1 MDIGSFFLIIA
12 LFILVGLYIS
22 RPFFEGRKARVL
34 TRQDHDL
41 SALLAEKE
49 RTLTALQELEFDA
62 LLGKIPEEV
71 FPVQRLTLVQRG
83 AELLQQIDQLEGQAG
98 GSRTVESAKER
109 LEAAVAERRA
119 AQASG
124 VPAGSNGGNHADDPV
139 EALIAAR
146 RRTRQ
151 EKAAGFCHQCGSP
164 LQQSDRFCPKCGTLV
179 SGTLV
184 K

>member
-12 LFILVGLYIS
+12 LLILVGLYIS
-22 RPFFEGRKARVL
+22 RPFFEGRKAKVL
-34 TRQDHDL
+34 TRQEHDL

-62 LLGKIPEEV
+62 LLGKIPEEIY
-71 FPVQRLTLVQRG
+71 PTQRVVLVQRG
-83 AELLQQIDQLEGQAG
+83 AELLQQIDQLDGQAG
-98 GSRTVESAKER
+98 DGGAALSARDR
-109 LEAAVAERRA
+109 LEAIVVDRRS
-119 AQASG
+119 AQASV
-124 VPAGSNGGNHADDPV
+124 VPVGSNGGNHADDPV

-179 SGTLV
+179 

>member
-1 MDIGSFFLIIA
+1 MDIGSFLLILA
-12 LFILVGLYIS
+12 LLILVGLYIS
-22 RPFFEGRKARVL
+22 RPFFEGRKAKL
-34 TRQDHDL
+34 FTQQEHDL

-62 LLGKIPEEV
+62 VLGKIPEEIY
-71 FPVQRLTLVQRG
+71 PTQRAALLQRG
-83 AELLQQIDQLEGQAG
+83 ADLLQQIDGLKGEAG
-98 GSRTVESAKER
+98 G
-109 LEAAVAERRA
+109 RRA
-119 AQASG
+119 AENGREPQEAAGSAHRAAQG
-124 VPAGSNGGNHADDPV
+124 SVVAAGSNGGNHADDPV

-179 SGTLV
+179 

>member
-1 MDIGSFFLIIA
+1 MDIGSFFLILA

-22 RPFFEGRKARVL
+22 RPFFDRRKARAV
-34 TRQDHDL
+34 TQQDHDL

-49 RTLTALQELEFDA
+49 RTLTSLQELEFDFV
-62 LLGKIPEEV
+62 LGKIPEEIY
-71 FPVQRLTLVQRG
+71 PTQRAALVQRG
-83 AELLQQIDQLEGQAG
+83 AELLQQIDGFAGQAG
-98 GSRTVESAKER
+98 GVKAENAVDK
-109 LEAAVAERRA
+109 LEAAVAARRA
-119 AQASG
+119 AQGSAI
-124 VPAGSNGGNHADDPV
+124 PAGTNGGNHADDPV
-139 EALIAAR
+139 EAMIAAR

-179 SGTLV
+179 